1 MRYLQIKLRKDIKYI
16 LHLGGMLDLCMSLQ
30 KFLVDDVIK
39 FYPSGNCLN
48 SQVYHD
54 Y

>member
-1 MRYLQIKLRKDIKYI
+1 MKYM
-16 LHLGGMLDLCMSLQ
+16 LHFRRMLDMCMNTQ